1 MAVKEL
7 TNSTFDQAVK
17 DNKWMVIDF
26 YATWCA
32 PCSMLSPIVEK
43 VSEEFEDVAF
53 YKVDI
58 DDNMADDETHVSL
71 DFRYNGKDIHSEAD
85 GNGPIDAVKLAVRQ
99 CVPQID
105 FSVLDYSEHSLGKGS
120 GAKAAAYIEMRDNR
134 NGNVT
139 YGVGVSSNITR
150 ASIRG
155 MFSAMN
161 RIAKKASDYV

>member
-58 DDNMADDETHVSL
+58 DDNMELASNFHVVSIPNL
-71 DFRYNGKDIHSEAD
+71 LFFKDGE
-85 GNGPIDAVKLAVRQ
+85 
-99 CVPQID
+99 
-105 FSVLDYSEHSLGKGS
+105 
-120 GAKAAAYIEMRDNR
+120 
-134 NGNVT
+134 
-139 YGVGVSSNITR
+139 
-150 ASIRG
+150 
-155 MFSAMN
+155 AMN
-161 RIAKKASDYV
+161 EVVGYVPEDQLADELKKTFV

>member
-58 DDNMADDETHVSL
+58 DDNMELASNFHVVSIPTL
-71 DFRYNGKDIHSEAD
+71 LFFKDGE
-85 GNGPIDAVKLAVRQ
+85 
-99 CVPQID
+99 
-105 FSVLDYSEHSLGKGS
+105 
-120 GAKAAAYIEMRDNR
+120 
-134 NGNVT
+134 
-139 YGVGVSSNITR
+139 
-150 ASIRG
+150 
-155 MFSAMN
+155 AMN
-161 RIAKKASDYV
+161 EVVGYVPEDQLTDELKKTFV

>member
-58 DDNMADDETHVSL
+58 DDNMELASNFHVVSIPTL
-71 DFRYNGKDIHSEAD
+71 LFFKDGE
-85 GNGPIDAVKLAVRQ
+85 
-99 CVPQID
+99 
-105 FSVLDYSEHSLGKGS
+105 
-120 GAKAAAYIEMRDNR
+120 
-134 NGNVT
+134 
-139 YGVGVSSNITR
+139 
-150 ASIRG
+150 
-155 MFSAMN
+155 AMN
-161 RIAKKASDYV
+161 EVVGYVPEDQLADELKKTFV

>member
-32 PCSMLSPIVEK
+32 PCSMLSTIVEK

-58 DDNMADDETHVSL
+58 DDNMELASNFHVVSIPTL
-71 DFRYNGKDIHSEAD
+71 LFFKDGE
-85 GNGPIDAVKLAVRQ
+85 
-99 CVPQID
+99 
-105 FSVLDYSEHSLGKGS
+105 
-120 GAKAAAYIEMRDNR
+120 
-134 NGNVT
+134 
-139 YGVGVSSNITR
+139 
-150 ASIRG
+150 
-155 MFSAMN
+155 AMN
-161 RIAKKASDYV
+161 EVVGYVPEDQLADELKKTFV

>member
-32 PCSMLSPIVEK
+32 PCSMLSPIIEK

-58 DDNMADDETHVSL
+58 DDNMELASNFHVVSIPTL
-71 DFRYNGKDIHSEAD
+71 LFFKDGE
-85 GNGPIDAVKLAVRQ
+85 
-99 CVPQID
+99 
-105 FSVLDYSEHSLGKGS
+105 
-120 GAKAAAYIEMRDNR
+120 
-134 NGNVT
+134 
-139 YGVGVSSNITR
+139 
-150 ASIRG
+150 
-155 MFSAMN
+155 AMN
-161 RIAKKASDYV
+161 EVVGYVPEDQLADELKKTFV

>member
-17 DNKWMVIDF
+17 DNKWMVIDY

-58 DDNMADDETHVSL
+58 DDNMELASNFHVVSIPTL
-71 DFRYNGKDIHSEAD
+71 LFFKDGE
-85 GNGPIDAVKLAVRQ
+85 
-99 CVPQID
+99 
-105 FSVLDYSEHSLGKGS
+105 
-120 GAKAAAYIEMRDNR
+120 
-134 NGNVT
+134 
-139 YGVGVSSNITR
+139 
-150 ASIRG
+150 
-155 MFSAMN
+155 AMN
-161 RIAKKASDYV
+161 EVVGYVPEDQLTDELKKTFV

>member
-32 PCSMLSPIVEK
+32 PCSMLSQIIEK

-58 DDNMADDETHVSL
+58 DDNMELASNFHVVSIPTL
-71 DFRYNGKDIHSEAD
+71 LFFKDGE
-85 GNGPIDAVKLAVRQ
+85 
-99 CVPQID
+99 
-105 FSVLDYSEHSLGKGS
+105 
-120 GAKAAAYIEMRDNR
+120 
-134 NGNVT
+134 
-139 YGVGVSSNITR
+139 
-150 ASIRG
+150 
-155 MFSAMN
+155 AMN
-161 RIAKKASDYV
+161 EVVGYVPEDQLADELKKTFV